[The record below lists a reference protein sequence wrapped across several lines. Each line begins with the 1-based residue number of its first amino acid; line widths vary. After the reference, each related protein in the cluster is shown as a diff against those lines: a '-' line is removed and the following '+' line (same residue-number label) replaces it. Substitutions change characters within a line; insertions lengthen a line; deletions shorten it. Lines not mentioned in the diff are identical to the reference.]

1 MTRLLALLALLASAA
16 AQAQAPVAQPQ
27 DPVAAPPA
35 GPAPCKLLTEAD
47 VKSALGGS
55 WQVWQD
61 MGSEE
66 VCVFQASPTS
76 LVTLTLYHDPMGAE
90 KILGVRRELAGAGAK
105 PVEGLGTGAFRLQMS
120 SANSIAFGKGETVVR
135 IEMSNAASTDTAIL
149 EKLAQTAYARLP

>member
-1 MTRLLALLALLASAA
+1 MTRLSAMLALLASTAA
-16 AQAQAPVAQPQ
+16 LAQAP
-27 DPVAAPPA
+27 AAPPPA
-35 GPAPCKLLTEAD
+35 GPAPCKLVTEQD
-47 VKSALGGS
+47 VTAALGGS

-76 LVTLTLYHDPMGAE
+76 MVTVTLYHDPMGAE
-90 KILGVRRELAGAGAK
+90 KILDVRRELAGETAK
-105 PVEGLGTGAFRLQMS
+105 PVSGLGAGAFRLQMS
-120 SANSIAFGKGETVVR
+120 SANSLAFGKGQTVVR